1 MLALKIDMLIE
12 SLPLS
17 LSTIST
23 TLRPL
28 DTLTPGKS
36 AKSLTVKFSL
46 SSTMSSSIIVIL
58 MHESAPMVCPT
69 TKVRTC
75 GRPK

>member
-1 MLALKIDMLIE
+1 MYIDVI
-12 SLPLS
+12 PLS
-17 LSTIST
+17 LSIIST

-36 AKSLTVKFSL
+36 ADSLTVKFSPF
-46 SSTMSSSIIVIL
+46 STMSSSTIVIL
-58 MHESAPMVCPT
+58 MHEIAPMVCPER
-69 TKVRTC
+69 KGRTC